1 MASRIEFAT
10 IGQVDMSKYSK
21 NQTFSAKTAGLD
33 LGANMPEGGGNTPA
47 GASITNVTHNP
58 LSLGG
63 VNTVV
68 TVEKEEG

>member
-33 LGANMPEGGGNTPA
+33 LGADMPEGGGKSLTRVTSAPV
-47 GASITNVTHNP
+47 SINNAISTT
-58 LSLGG
+58 
-63 VNTVV
+63 T
-68 TVEKEEG
+68 TVEKEEN

>member
-33 LGANMPEGGGNTPA
+33 LGADMPEGGGKPFTKVTITRSAAN
-47 GASITNVTHNP
+47 SISTVT
-58 LSLGG
+58 
-63 VNTVV
+63 